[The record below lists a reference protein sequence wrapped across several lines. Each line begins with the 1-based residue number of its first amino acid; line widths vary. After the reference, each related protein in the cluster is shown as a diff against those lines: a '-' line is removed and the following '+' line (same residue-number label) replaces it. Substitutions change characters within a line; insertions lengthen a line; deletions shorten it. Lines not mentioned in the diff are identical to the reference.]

1 MIKLINKLTGGE
13 MWVADYRV
21 DKYLE
26 AGHKLASLPVEEP
39 KAPEVEKK
47 TVAKKVTP
55 KRKTRK

>member
-13 MWVADYRV
+13 MWVADNRL

-26 AGHKLASLPVEEP
+26 AGHKLASSTAEEP
-39 KAPEVEKK
+39 KAPEAKK
-47 TVAKKVTP
+47 PVAKKVTP